1 LRSDFDIRVHKE
13 EAMEII
19 LKQAQAAAIN
29 LPESLR
35 RFTPVV
41 GSPSPSNRN
50 SSHENVHGKP
60 MVAKQDLPGVCKN
73 QLILQELSELS
84 HLYNMS
90 YLSYASKVIER
101 EMLEGKV
108 ADINEDS
115 GIIYPPESCPD
126 DLTYFKQ
133 LKQLVTI
140 DKKIPRIV
148 EMAEQG
154 YKSQHSKC
162 LELRK
167 LLEDHN
173 SKVIAESLMDDGN
186 EMSCRERSHEDE
198 RLPRLHEDCPDH
210 EDPDWLNSPLV
221 IPAGRP

>member
-1 LRSDFDIRVHKE
+1 MPCEERTDQVIDFTCSP
-13 EAMEII
+13 
-19 LKQAQAAAIN
+19 IN
-29 LPESLR
+29 LLL
-35 RFTPVV
+35 
-41 GSPSPSNRN
+41 
-50 SSHENVHGKP
+50 SS
-60 MVAKQDLPGVCKN
+60 C
-73 QLILQELSELS
+73 
-84 HLYNMS
+84 
-90 YLSYASKVIER
+90 
-101 EMLEGKV
+101 

-167 LLEDHN
+167 LLEGRYQ
-173 SKVIAESLMDDGN
+173 SVISIVVISVEKVNL
-186 EMSCRERSHEDE
+186 
-198 RLPRLHEDCPDH
+198 
-210 EDPDWLNSPLV
+210 
-221 IPAGRP
+221 